1 MESDA
6 TKSAITGKFLH
17 RLQVPALLEPP
28 KQRGNDEPFAIE
40 PDLSP
45 KQGSLL
51 AIYATS
57 SAHQKLP
64 LRLLEGSCCALVS
77 FGTRTSGTMCPEL
90 FINEPAE
97 QVSKCRLIV
106 I

>member
-28 KQRGNDEPFAIE
+28 KQRGNDEHE
-40 PDLSP
+40 LSRTSAP
-45 KQGSLL
+45 SRVPCS

>member
-1 MESDA
+1 MRRRVPSPGSFCTDC
-6 TKSAITGKFLH
+6 KCLH
-17 RLQVPALLEPP
+17 CWNRRNREGTTS
-28 KQRGNDEPFAIE
+28 RIE